1 MTPLV
6 QILSFQR
13 KSQIGR
19 DSLPEE
25 SNRKSRKLFP
35 FVKMAKNYGN
45 DNSIF
50 LLFLINK
57 HMWKISHEFLSILSV
72 VFSH

>member
-25 SNRKSRKLFP
+25 SNSKSRKLFP
-35 FVKMAKNYGN
+35 FVKMAKING
-45 DNSIF
+45 NSIF
-50 LLFLINK
+50 LLFLSNK

>member
-25 SNRKSRKLFP
+25 SDRKSRKLFP
-35 FVKMAKNYGN
+35 FVKMAKVNG
-45 DNSIF
+45 NSIF
-50 LLFLINK
+50 LLFLIKQAYVEN
-57 HMWKISHEFLSILSV
+57 
-72 VFSH
+72 FS

>member
-45 DNSIF
+45 GISIF
-50 LLFLINK
+50 LLFLIKQAYVEN
-57 HMWKISHEFLSILSV
+57 
-72 VFSH
+72 FS